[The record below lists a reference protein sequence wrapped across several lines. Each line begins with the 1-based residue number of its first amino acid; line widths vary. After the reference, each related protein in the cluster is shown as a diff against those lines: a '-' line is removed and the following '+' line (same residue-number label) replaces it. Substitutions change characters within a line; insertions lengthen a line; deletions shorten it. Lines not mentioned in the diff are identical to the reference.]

1 MTQLLVFFV
10 FVGGLGVIF
19 VFAGGDVCDVS
30 WMFDIVVSG
39 RLRSSVDFR
48 ISMDTIGGG
57 GLVAA
62 VSFSSLLLLL
72 GDDTTTG
79 AVVLLLRT
87 VRSGMT
93 IKLRIREIDAFGDSF
108 VSLVVAGS
116 LLFCDVPR
124 TE

>member
-1 MTQLLVFFV
+1 MTQLLVFLV

-19 VFAGGDVCDVS
+19 VFADGDVCDVS
-30 WMFDIVVSG
+30 LMFDIVVSG
-39 RLRSSVDFR
+39 RRRSSVDFR
-48 ISMDTIGGG
+48 ISIDTIAGG
-57 GLVAA
+57 GLVVA
-62 VSFSSLLLLL
+62 FSTLLLLL
-72 GDDTTTG
+72 CDETTTG
-79 AVVLLLRT
+79 AVILLLRT